1 MDAIE
6 NITLQELGAI
16 LMACNPML
24 QDGLTLGAALDGN
37 DAGRIRVT
45 LGKLLPTH
53 LAARLDKLARISD
66 EQVQDEM
73 KSDKWWVC

>member
-1 MDAIE
+1 MSTIK
-6 NITLQELGAI
+6 NLTCQELGAI

-37 DAGRIRVT
+37 DKDRIRT
-45 LGKLLPTH
+45 MLSRLLPTH
-53 LAARLDKLARISD
+53 PAARLDKLARISD

-73 KSDKWWVC
+73 KSDKWWVF